1 MINSPVV
8 LAVDDHRPL
17 IELNKVVKAYKT
29 PAGDFIALKGIDAHF
44 MPGEFASIIGKS
56 GSGKSTMLNMVTGID
71 HPTSGQVRIGDT
83 LLKGMSEGNLSVW
96 RGRNLGIVF
105 QFFQLLPMLSLL
117 ENTMLPMD
125 FCNMYPPVERESRA
139 IELLKS
145 VGLENYA
152 HKHPASIS
160 GGQQQCAAIARA
172 LANDPPTLI
181 ADEPTG
187 NLDSK
192 TAGMVIEIFEE
203 LVHKGK
209 TILIVTHDITVAR
222 HASHML
228 ILSDGE
234 LIDEQVERIFPD
246 LSHKSMLTLTQRL
259 KKYTFAPGQPINLA
273 GAQGA
278 QAGLIIVEEGMVQVR
293 QENGRGISLLEP
305 GLGQDTIL
313 SRVDYLSAAFS
324 LAAREDSPLVVK
336 MIDSKDL
343 DAWRK
348 MTPEAQVNLFDLCL
362 QGQKTAQGI
371 FSGVA
376 EKVHS

>member
-8 LAVDDHRPL
+8 LAKDDHRPL

-44 MPGEFASIIGKS
+44 YPGEFASIIGKS
-56 GSGKSTMLNMVTGID
+56 GSGKSTMLNMITGID

-83 LLKGMSEGNLSVW
+83 LLKGMSESNLSVW

-125 FCNMYPPVERESRA
+125 FCSMYPPADREGRA
-139 IELLKS
+139 LELLKL
-145 VGLENYA
+145 VGLEHLA

-160 GGQQQCAAIARA
+160 LGQQQCAAIARA

-192 TAGMVIEIFEE
+192 TAEMVIDIFEK
-203 LVHKGK
+203 LVQRGK

-222 HASHML
+222 HATHML

-246 LSHKSMLTLTQRL
+246 LSHKSMLAMTHRL
-259 KKYTFAPGQPINLA
+259 KRLTFHPGQPVYPT
-273 GAQGA
+273 GAQGPG
-278 QAGLIIVEEGMVQVR
+278 AGLLIIEEGGVQI
-293 QENGRGISLLEP
+293 NCLDGREAGMPDKIF
-305 GLGQDTIL
+305 GQDALISQADFL
-313 SRVDYLSAAFS
+313 NSHYSLSAS
-324 LAAREDSPLVVK
+324 GNSPLVLK
-336 MIDSKDL
+336 MIDGAEL
-343 DAWRK
+343 GAWLK
-348 MTPEAQVNLFDLCL
+348 TIPEAQAKLFDLRL
-362 QGQKTAQGI
+362 KGQMSAQMLLTGERVL
-371 FSGVA
+371 S
-376 EKVHS
+376 

>member
-1 MINSPVV
+1 MTNSPVA
-8 LAVDDHRPL
+8 LAKDDHRPL
-17 IELNKVVKAYKT
+17 IELSKVVKAYKT

-44 MPGEFASIIGKS
+44 YPGEFASIIGKS
-56 GSGKSTMLNMVTGID
+56 GSGKSTMLNMITGID

-83 LLKGMSEGNLSVW
+83 LLKGMSEGSLSVW
-96 RGRNLGIVF
+96 RGRNMGIVF

-125 FCNMYPPVERESRA
+125 FCNMYPPAEREARA
-139 IELLKS
+139 LELLKS
-145 VGLENYA
+145 VGLENLA

-192 TAGMVIEIFEE
+192 TAELVIEIFEE
-203 LVHKGK
+203 LVNRGK
-209 TILIVTHDITVAR
+209 TVLIVTHDITVAR

-246 LSHKSMLTLTQRL
+246 LSHKTMLAMTHRL
-259 KKYTFAPGQPINLA
+259 KKYTFNPGQRIVRGP
-273 GAQGA
+273 
-278 QAGLIIVEEGMVQVR
+278 QAGLIIIEEGNLR
-293 QENGRGISLLEP
+293 IHGENEGKASTPDQIFGPDSLISQNDFLNSRYSLLA
-305 GLGQDTIL
+305 
-313 SRVDYLSAAFS
+313 S
-324 LAAREDSPLVVK
+324 EDSPLTLK
-336 MIDSKDL
+336 MIDHLEL
-343 DAWRK
+343 DAWLK
-348 MTPEAQVNLFDLCL
+348 TIPEAQAKLFESRLKD
-362 QGQKTAQGI
+362 QKYSQMLFAGERVL
-371 FSGVA
+371 S
-376 EKVHS
+376 

>member
-1 MINSPVV
+1 MINSPVT
-8 LAVDDHRPL
+8 LALDDHRPL
-17 IELNKVVKAYKT
+17 IELTKVVKAYKT

-44 MPGEFASIIGKS
+44 LPGEFASIIGKS
-56 GSGKSTMLNMVTGID
+56 GSGKSTMLNMITGID

-125 FCNMYPPVERESRA
+125 FCNMYPPEERETRA
-139 IELLKS
+139 VELLKS
-145 VGLENYA
+145 VGLEKYA

-160 GGQQQCAAIARA
+160 SGQQQCAAIARA
-172 LANDPPTLI
+172 MANDPPTLI

-192 TAGMVIEIFEE
+192 TAGMVIEIFEG
-203 LVHKGK
+203 LVHRGK

-234 LIDEQVERIFPD
+234 LIDEQVERIFSD
-246 LSHKSMLTLTQRL
+246 LSHKTMLGMTHLL
-259 KKYTFAPGQPINLA
+259 KKYTFNPGQPVCLPGSQSPA
-273 GAQGA
+273 AA
-278 QAGLIIVEEGMVQVR
+278 LIIVEEGSLQVCR
-293 QENGRGISLLEP
+293 EKGQEAGLPEQLFGPDALISQASFLNPL
-305 GLGQDTIL
+305 
-313 SRVDYLSAAFS
+313 YS
-324 LAAREDSPLVVK
+324 LVATRDSPVVVK
-336 MIDSKDL
+336 MIDCVEL
-343 DAWRK
+343 DAWLK
-348 MTPEAQVNLFDLCL
+348 TIPEAQVKLFELRL
-362 QGQKTAQGI
+362 KQ
-371 FSGVA
+371 
-376 EKVHS
+376 EKIEQRILTGENILS

>member
-8 LAVDDHRPL
+8 MAQDDHRPL
-17 IELNKVVKAYKT
+17 IELTKVVKAYKT

-56 GSGKSTMLNMVTGID
+56 GSGKSTMLNMITGID

-83 LLKGMSEGNLSVW
+83 LLKGMSESNLSIW

-125 FCNMYPPVERESRA
+125 FCSMYPPAEREGRA
-139 IELLKS
+139 IELLKM
-145 VGLENYA
+145 VGLEKSA

-160 GGQQQCAAIARA
+160 LGQQQCAAIARA
-172 LANDPPTLI
+172 MANDPPTLI

-203 LVHKGK
+203 LVGRRK
-209 TILIVTHDITVAR
+209 TVLIVTHDITVAR

-246 LSHKSMLTLTQRL
+246 LSHKTMLAMTHRL
-259 KKYTFAPGQPINLA
+259 KHLTFKPGQPVYPA
-273 GAQGA
+273 G
-278 QAGLIIVEEGMVQVR
+278 AGLILVEQGLLKVSWA
-293 QENGRGISLLEP
+293 NGQAASLPEQT
-305 GLGQDTIL
+305 LGPDSLIGQRDCLDPI
-313 SRVDYLSAAFS
+313 YALSASGDA
-324 LAAREDSPLVVK
+324 PLVLK
-336 MIDSKDL
+336 MIDCVEL
-343 DAWRK
+343 DAWLK
-348 MTPEAQVNLFDLCL
+348 TIPEAQARLLDLHL
-362 QGQKTAQGI
+362 KQQP
-371 FSGVA
+371 FSQIVLTGERVLP
-376 EKVHS
+376 

>member
-1 MINSPVV
+1 MINSPVA
-8 LAVDDHRPL
+8 LAIDDHRPL
-17 IELNKVVKAYKT
+17 IELTHVVKAYKT

-44 MPGEFASIIGKS
+44 YPGEFASIIGKS
-56 GSGKSTMLNMVTGID
+56 GSGKSTMLNMITGID

-83 LLKGMSEGNLSVW
+83 LLKGMSESNLSVW

-125 FCNMYPPVERESRA
+125 FCNMYPPAEREGRA
-139 IELLKS
+139 EELLKL
-145 VGLENYA
+145 VGLEKMA

-160 GGQQQCAAIARA
+160 LGQQQCAAIARA

-192 TAGMVIEIFEE
+192 TAGMVIDIFEE
-203 LVHKGK
+203 LVQRGK
-209 TILIVTHDITVAR
+209 TVLIVTHDITVAR

-246 LSHKSMLTLTQRL
+246 LAHKTLLAMTHRL
-259 KKYTFAPGQPINLA
+259 KQQTFNPGQSVYPA
-273 GAQGA
+273 GVASPGP
-278 QAGLIIVEEGMVQVR
+278 GLIIVAEGNIQINRVD
-293 QENGRGISLLEP
+293 GRMA
-305 GLGQDTIL
+305 GLPERIFGQDSLISQADFL
-313 SRVDYLSAAFS
+313 NPHYSLSAYGDA
-324 LAAREDSPLVVK
+324 PLVVK
-336 MIDSKDL
+336 MIDCVEL
-343 DAWRK
+343 DAWLK
-348 MTPEAQVNLFDLCL
+348 TIPEAQAKLIEQRLKDQQSALMVANEERV
-362 QGQKTAQGI
+362 
-371 FSGVA
+371 FS
-376 EKVHS
+376 

>member
-17 IELNKVVKAYKT
+17 IELSKVVKAYKT

-71 HPTSGQVRIGDT
+71 HPTSGQVRIGNT

-125 FCNMYPPVERESRA
+125 FCNMYPPADRESRA
-139 IELLKS
+139 TELLKS
-145 VGLENYA
+145 VGLEKYA

-246 LSHKSMLTLTQRL
+246 LSHKSMLTLTHQL
-259 KKYTFAPGQPINLA
+259 KKFTFAPGQPIYPPGLQNLRA
-273 GAQGA
+273 E
-278 QAGLIIVEEGMVQVR
+278 LIIVEEGLVQVC
-293 QENGRGISLLEP
+293 QENGRGPSFSQP
-305 GLGQDTIL
+305 VFGQDAVL
-313 SRVDYLSAAFS
+313 SQADFLNPSFS
-324 LAAREDSPLVVK
+324 LAAGGDSPLVVK
-336 MIDSKDL
+336 MVEGKNL

-348 MTPEAQVNLFDLCL
+348 VTPEAQVKLFDLRL
-362 QGQKTAQGI
+362 QGQKPAQPV
-371 FSGVA
+371 FSGAV
-376 EKVHS
+376 EKVRS

>member
-1 MINSPVV
+1 MTNSPVV
-8 LAVDDHRPL
+8 LEKDDHRPL
-17 IELNKVVKAYKT
+17 IELNKIVKAYKT

-56 GSGKSTMLNMVTGID
+56 GSGKSTMLNMITGID

-83 LLKGMSEGNLSVW
+83 YLKGMSEGKLSVW

-125 FCNMYPPVERESRA
+125 FCNMYPPAERESRA

-145 VGLENYA
+145 VGLEKYA

-192 TAGMVIEIFEE
+192 TALMVIEIFEE
-203 LVHKGK
+203 LVGKGK

-234 LIDEQVERIFPD
+234 LIDEQVERVFPD
-246 LSHKSMLTLTQRL
+246 LSHKSMLSLTHRL
-259 KKYTFAPGQPINLA
+259 KKYTFEPGQAIYPSGL
-273 GAQGA
+273 QGSG
-278 QAGLIIVEEGMVQVR
+278 AGLIIVEDGNIQIY
-293 QENGRGISLLEP
+293 QENGRGTGIP
-305 GLGQDTIL
+305 TQMLGPDTIL
-313 SRVDYLSAAFS
+313 SRDDFLRLPYLLVAGG
-324 LAAREDSPLVVK
+324 DSPSVVK
-336 MIDSKDL
+336 VIDSVEL
-343 DAWRK
+343 AAWRK
-348 MTPEAQVNLFDLCL
+348 MTPEVQVKLFDQHLK
-362 QGQKTAQGI
+362 GQQSMLRI
-371 FSGVA
+371 FVEAA
-376 EKVHS
+376 EKVRS

>member
-1 MINSPVV
+1 MINLPVAPV
-8 LAVDDHRPL
+8 IDDHRPL
-17 IELNKVVKAYKT
+17 IELIDVVKAYKT

-44 MPGEFASIIGKS
+44 FPGEFASIIGKS
-56 GSGKSTMLNMVTGID
+56 GSGKSTMLNMITGID

-83 LLKGMSEGNLSVW
+83 LLKGMSESNLSVW

-125 FCNMYPPVERESRA
+125 FCNMYPPAEREGRA
-139 IELLKS
+139 EELLRL
-145 VGLENYA
+145 VGLEKMA

-160 GGQQQCAAIARA
+160 LGQQQCAAIARA

-203 LVHKGK
+203 LVHWGK
-209 TILIVTHDITVAR
+209 TVLIVTHDITVAR

-246 LSHKSMLTLTQRL
+246 LAHKTLLAMTHRL
-259 KKYTFAPGQPINLA
+259 KQQTFSPGQSVYPA
-273 GAQGA
+273 GIADPG
-278 QAGLIIVEEGMVQVR
+278 AGLIMVAEGSIRVNCVD
-293 QENGRGISLLEP
+293 GRVPHQPEKIF
-305 GLGQDTIL
+305 GQDSLISQDDFL
-313 SRVDYLSAAFS
+313 NPHYSLSANRNA
-324 LAAREDSPLVVK
+324 PLVVK
-336 MIDSKDL
+336 MIDHVEL
-343 DAWRK
+343 DAWLK
-348 MTPEAQVNLFDLCL
+348 TIPEAQAKLIELRLKD
-362 QGQKTAQGI
+362 QKSALLVSSEERV
-371 FSGVA
+371 FS
-376 EKVHS
+376 

>member
-1 MINSPVV
+1 MINSPVT
-8 LAVDDHRPL
+8 LAIDDHRPL
-17 IELNKVVKAYKT
+17 IELSKIVKAYKT

-44 MPGEFASIIGKS
+44 SRGEFASIIGKS
-56 GSGKSTMLNMVTGID
+56 GSGKSTMLNMITGID

-83 LLKGMSEGNLSVW
+83 YLKGMSEGNLSVW

-125 FCNMYPPVERESRA
+125 FCSMYPPAERESRA

-145 VGLENYA
+145 VGMERYA

-172 LANDPPTLI
+172 LANDPPILI

-192 TAGMVIEIFEE
+192 TAGMVLEIFEE

-234 LIDEQVERIFPD
+234 LIDEQVELAFPD
-246 LSHKSMLTLTQRL
+246 LSHKTMLAMTHLL
-259 KKYTFAPGQPINLA
+259 KKYTFDPGQPVYPA
-273 GAQGA
+273 GLPH
-278 QAGLIIVEEGMVQVR
+278 AGLILVEEG
-293 QENGRGISLLEP
+293 GIEICLRNRRESSLPEQI
-305 GLGQDTIL
+305 LGPQSIL
-313 SRVDYLSAAFS
+313 SRDDFLSPPYS
-324 LAAREDSPLVVK
+324 LVASGDSPLVVK
-336 MIDSKDL
+336 MIESADL
-343 DAWRK
+343 EAWLK
-348 MTPEAQVNLFDLCL
+348 KIPGPQVKLFELHL
-362 QGQKTAQGI
+362 KHQKPGQREL
-371 FSGVA
+371 FGVG
-376 EKVHS
+376 ERVHS